1 MNDEMNDKKAE
12 SQLKEMQCF
21 KNICCPKSND
31 VIVVEKKKEETT
43 ITCSPPSIVQ
53 SRSNFVD
60 DGLGSSHLLS
70 SLSAASLSSYISTSN
85 SESEP
90 ETPKSIFEK
99 VEFHSLSKPQRSV
112 SDTLFIKET
121 PQKEISFR
129 RKPLDAIGCGP
140 DGMSFDPYQI
150 KTISKRSWWLIPANH
165 RLKILWDVITV
176 FLSFLSLYET
186 HQSIR
191 DRRFNFNYLTLFCEV
206 WFFFDILLNFVT
218 EHRTSD
224 GQVIQDQKTV
234 WARYLTSWFV
244 VDALSF
250 VPWER
255 VFVKPIIEMQ
265 NKRGPL
271 RKLFFRSKSII
282 RVSRKLRGNHVRLF
296 GRVVNKTKQIGVGSN
311 KLLRL
316 IIKYLPKY
324 ILFFR
329 NMRGVLAVRTLR
341 QLHWMRK
348 IFREIWVASSS
359 TVSLTKMKQVFTPVK
374 KKENPKS

>member
-1 MNDEMNDKKAE
+1 M
-12 SQLKEMQCF
+12 
-21 KNICCPKSND
+21 
-31 VIVVEKKKEETT
+31 
-43 ITCSPPSIVQ
+43 
-53 SRSNFVD
+53 
-60 DGLGSSHLLS
+60 
-70 SLSAASLSSYISTSN
+70 SASSLSSYISTSN
-85 SESEP
+85 SEESEP
-90 ETPKSIFEK
+90 ETSKSIFEK
-99 VEFHSLSKPQRSV
+99 VEFHSLPKPPQRSV
-112 SDTLFIKET
+112 SDTLFKET
-121 PQKEISFR
+121 SRQKEINFR
-129 RKPLDAIGCGP
+129 RKLPLDDPIISCGP

-150 KTISKRSWWLIPANH
+150 KTISKRRCWWLIPANH
-165 RLKILWDVITV
+165 RLKILWDIITV

-191 DRRFNFNYLTLFCEV
+191 DRRFHVNYLKLFCEV
-206 WFFFDILLNFVT
+206 WFFVDILLNFVT
-218 EHRTSD
+218 EHRRSN

-265 NKRGPL
+265 NKRGPF

-311 KLLRL
+311 RLLRL

-329 NMRGVLAVRTLR
+329 NMRGVMAVRTLR

-359 TVSLTKMKQVFTPVK
+359 TVSLTKMKQVFTPNK
-374 KKENPKS
+374 KKQKPKSS